1 MRYLHL
7 AILASTL
14 TLTPHSIE
22 ALVVLMLIYSVTF
35 YYLCGKLLLGL
46 VESNVK
52 TDGLHESIQ
61 SVVLFITSMF
71 TLYLMEY
78 EYVAI
83 FILPFVV
90 LNIVTTIMSGLV
102 ISGYITVEYEE
113 DEEDI

>member
-1 MRYLHL
+1 MRYIHL
-7 AILASTL
+7 AILALSL
-14 TLTPHSIE
+14 TSTPHSIE
-22 ALVVLMLIYSVTF
+22 ALAMLMLIYSGTF

-46 VESNVK
+46 VDSTVK

-61 SVVLFITSMF
+61 SVVLFIISMV

-78 EYVAI
+78 EYVAL
-83 FILPFVV
+83 FILPFVA

-102 ISGYITVEYEE
+102 ITGYIVVKYEE